1 MIQNKRTKGIIILFT
16 LLLLLPFSQ
25 CIFSSPSKETAG
37 PVQSTMPQTGGRTAP
52 DSAEQV
58 FYSFNSVA
66 QKVLPVVV
74 EINTVEVV
82 EQTIPNFSNPFD
94 FFFRNQ
100 PNQPGQQNPQGQKRE
115 FRQPGL
121 GSGVIVKQDGKKIY
135 VLTNNHVAGNAN
147 EIKVKLND
155 GREYDAKIIGNDPRT
170 DLALIMF
177 ETSEKV
183 PVAEIG
189 RAHV

>member
-1 MIQNKRTKGIIILFT
+1 MIQNKKTKGIIILFT
-16 LLLLLPFSQ
+16 VLLLLLFSQ
-25 CIFSSPSKETAG
+25 CIFSSPSKETAS
-37 PVQSTMPQTGGRTAP
+37 PAQSTMPQATGRTVP
-52 DSAEQV
+52 DSKEQV
-58 FYSFNSVA
+58 FYSFNGVA

-82 EQTIPNFSNPFD
+82 EQTIPNFSNPFE

-100 PNQPGQQNPQGQKRE
+100 PNQPGQPKEQKRE
-115 FRQPGL
+115 YRQPGL

-155 GREYDAKIIGNDPRT
+155 GREYDAKIIGNDP
-170 DLALIMF
+170 
-177 ETSEKV
+177 
-183 PVAEIG
+183 P
-189 RAHV
+189 H